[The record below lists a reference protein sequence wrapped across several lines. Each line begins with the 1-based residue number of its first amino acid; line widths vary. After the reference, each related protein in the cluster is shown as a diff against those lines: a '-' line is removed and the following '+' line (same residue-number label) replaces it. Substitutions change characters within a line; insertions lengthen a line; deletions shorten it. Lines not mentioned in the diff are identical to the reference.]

1 MNKVFRLLTNKFLI
15 TGVVFAVWML
25 YFDQNDWFSMQR
37 RKKELQDTRDNIAYL
52 NKEIAQMEK
61 DKEGMQSDPKVLEK
75 YAREQFHMK
84 RDTEDLYII
93 EQ

>member
-15 TGVVFAVWML
+15 TGAVFAVWML

-61 DKEGMQSDPKVLEK
+61 DKEGMLSDPKVLEK

>member
-61 DKEGMQSDPKVLEK
+61 DKEGMLSDPKVLEK